1 VVLENGKKMQRV
13 VVIVTGLVVLSL
25 LSCGP
30 APTPTGPATPG
41 DAVPV
46 TVRQLID
53 HSEEYAGRPVSLTG
67 KIVVECS
74 QGCWFFLDDGT
85 GLIYVDLQPAGLTI
99 PQKVGERVTMRG
111 KVKGSGGN
119 LQILGEA
126 VEFPE

>member
-1 VVLENGKKMQRV
+1 MYRW
-13 VVIVTGLVVLSL
+13 VVIVTALFVLSL

-41 DAVPV
+41 DVVPV

-53 HSEEYAGRPVSLTG
+53 HTEEYAGHPVSLTG
-67 KIVVECS
+67 TIVVECS
-74 QGCWFFLDDGT
+74 QGCWFFLNDGT
-85 GLIYVDLQPAGLTI
+85 GLIYVDLKPAGLTI
-99 PQKVGERVTMRG
+99 PQKVGARVTIRG